1 MFSYHFLYNYML
13 LKSYIWKG
21 CDSVV
26 ERIEVVIL
34 DDALKEYFE
43 AVLKFALL
51 GSLRSWWGL

>member
-1 MFSYHFLYNYML
+1 
-13 LKSYIWKG
+13 
-21 CDSVV
+21 V

-51 GSLRSWWGL
+51 GSLRSW